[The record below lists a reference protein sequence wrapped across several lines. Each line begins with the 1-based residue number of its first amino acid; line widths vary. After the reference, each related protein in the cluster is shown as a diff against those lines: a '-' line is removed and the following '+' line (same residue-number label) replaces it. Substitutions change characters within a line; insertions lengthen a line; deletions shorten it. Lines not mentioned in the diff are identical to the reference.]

1 VVGGGFDQIFLSL
14 SLSFPLLFL
23 TPSLYYLPTLH
34 LPFSKIKDKKERK
47 KKREEQPEI
56 GQK

>member
-23 TPSLYYLPTLH
+23 TPSLLYLPTLH
-34 LPFSKIKDKKERK
+34 PSIFKKKDKKERK

-56 GQK
+56 DQK